1 MVALGGCDRG
11 ETEREEWEVV
21 GLGHPFHPVAWGL
34 TCISRRYT
42 RRCIPASP

>member
-34 TCISRRYT
+34 VSRGDT
-42 RRCIPASP
+42 LRCIPASP